1 MTTETVQSAQNKKR
15 LVTLDKPWKEILYA
29 VSGFGPNLLMVL
41 LGAYFTDAINPAA
54 LPEGSLQAITTV
66 SLILPA
72 IFPILWMLAKIF
84 DGLIDIPL
92 AALTDRL
99 RTKWGR
105 RRIPIA
111 IAFIPMV
118 VSYALMWIPIGG
130 EDQLVNT
137 IWITTMALIFFA
149 SYTMC
154 LIAFYGSLS
163 NMCANENQRIK
174 VSSYKAFFDT
184 IVYALVYALVPITL
198 EKLGVHIDKFT
209 FMLLPLMVTM
219 LIPLFMIK
227 EGDKW
232 EKKMINEGYDITP
245 LKEEEKVGVWESI
258 KLTFTNKV
266 FLRWLI
272 VNLCSF
278 FGLQMFLVAMN
289 ALILGGMGLT
299 GAQMTILN
307 TFAFAP
313 VPIMLYLFKKVR
325 DKKGLRFAYQISLV
339 SFSVAIFA
347 FLICNKFVLGEGNA
361 TLKIVIGTLGSII
374 GSWAIGS
381 FFMMPYMIPA
391 QISSVEEKLTKRNHS
406 AMYFAAQAV
415 TSSVVGAIA
424 SSLVYEYIKMLFV
437 SKAASGIVYAESLAE
452 AATKFGVAE
461 NTVFNLGVLLVPV
474 IVALFC
480 MIAFGFTFLM
490 PKNYSPKIVAKSL
503 GLEKEYQENKHL
515 FIEEKDQVVEEEVLG
530 VNIVLFLLSGSIF
543 GAIWR
548 YGILKNINAFKEKK
562 IGVVH
567 YIVSLLFPPYFAYV
581 VYVANK
587 ALVKKC
593 HENGLKVKDL
603 SVLYLI
609 LSLIGLNIISYI
621 IMQVHL
627 NKLAKKLN
635 V

>member
-1 MTTETVQSAQNKKR
+1 
-15 LVTLDKPWKEILYA
+15 
-29 VSGFGPNLLMVL
+29 
-41 LGAYFTDAINPAA
+41 
-54 LPEGSLQAITTV
+54 
-66 SLILPA
+66 
-72 IFPILWMLAKIF
+72 
-84 DGLIDIPL
+84 
-92 AALTDRL
+92 
-99 RTKWGR
+99 
-105 RRIPIA
+105 
-111 IAFIPMV
+111 
-118 VSYALMWIPIGG
+118 
-130 EDQLVNT
+130 
-137 IWITTMALIFFA
+137 
-149 SYTMC
+149 
-154 LIAFYGSLS
+154 
-163 NMCANENQRIK
+163 
-174 VSSYKAFFDT
+174 
-184 IVYALVYALVPITL
+184 
-198 EKLGVHIDKFT
+198 
-209 FMLLPLMVTM
+209 
-219 LIPLFMIK
+219 
-227 EGDKW
+227 
-232 EKKMINEGYDITP
+232 
-245 LKEEEKVGVWESI
+245 
-258 KLTFTNKV
+258 
-266 FLRWLI
+266 
-272 VNLCSF
+272 
-278 FGLQMFLVAMN
+278 MFLVAMN

-347 FLICNKFVLGEGNA
+347 FLICNKFVLGEGNV

-593 HENGLKVKDL
+593 HENGLK
-603 SVLYLI
+603 
-609 LSLIGLNIISYI
+609 
-621 IMQVHL
+621 
-627 NKLAKKLN
+627 
-635 V
+635 